1 VTLSLVRFRFLS
13 AWLLLVTACAQ
24 PPAFPVPTGPPRHV
38 ALDVRLPV
46 YVLGTWT
53 VDEFSE
59 ALRHELAKY
68 KIDVVAA
75 ASNPG
80 LVARVDMGR
89 WTYREWQEID
99 AALVREKDVI
109 PLGRIRLS
117 DLSMTTLDVAAESVA
132 VLIARGVWTVP

>member
-1 VTLSLVRFRFLS
+1 MRFSFSS
-13 AWLLLVTACAQ
+13 AWLFLAAACAE
-24 PPAFPVPTGPPRHV
+24 PAAFPVPEGPPRQV
-38 ALDVRLPV
+38 TLDVRLPV

-59 ALRHELAKY
+59 ALRQELAKY
-68 KIDVVAA
+68 KVEVVAA
-75 ASNPG
+75 GSKPE

-99 AALVREKDVI
+99 TALVRDKEVM
-109 PLGRIRLS
+109 PLGKIRLS

-132 VLIARGVWTVP
+132 VLVARGVWKVP